1 MITTLTIIT
10 IAILYGTYDLFIK
23 LGAGRI
29 DPALGAMFTQ
39 LISVLTVAIFLV
51 YRIFNKQI
59 TDLTVTPLGVV
70 FVLIAGTLIAI
81 GLILLFI
88 LLQQPTLRA
97 SSTLP
102 MILILRNVTTVTL
115 VTLVFREQFTAIK
128 FVGILMS
135 LLGVYVISL

>member
-1 MITTLTIIT
+1 MTTTFSIIT

-29 DPALGAMFTQ
+29 HPALGAMLTQ
-39 LISVLTVAIFLV
+39 LISTLTVAAFLA

-59 TDLTVTPLGVV
+59 ADLTVTPLGIV
-70 FVLIAGTLIAI
+70 FVVIAGTLIAF

-88 LLQQPTLRA
+88 LLQKPTLRA
-97 SSTLP
+97 SSALP
-102 MILILRNVTTVTL
+102 MILILRNVVAITL
-115 VTLVFREQFTAIK
+115 IALVFREKLTAIK

-135 LLGVYVISL
+135 LFGVYVISL